1 MNIVLPDGSVKE
13 LAEGATVADVAASIG
28 ADVAASIGAGLAK
41 AALGGVVDGNAVDL
55 SAPVTDGAQ
64 VSIVTAKS
72 PEALELLRHS
82 TAHVMAA
89 ALVDLY
95 GDVQFGVGPA
105 IEDGFY
111 YDIKLDRALSPDDFA
126 AIEARMAEIVKADE
140 PFERREVTRAEAEE
154 LFAGQ
159 AFKLELIAELPEDE
173 TITTYTIGSF
183 TDLCRGPHLPSTGK
197 VGAFKLT
204 KLAGA
209 YWRGDAEREMLTRI
223 YGTAFFKKAELEEHL
238 HNLEE
243 AEKRDHRKLGREL
256 GIYTMDPL
264 AGVGLPMYLP
274 KGARVIRTMQ
284 EWLRRDLYDRGY
296 EEVITP
302 HVYNADVWKTSGH
315 YGFYKENMYFF
326 NINEG
331 TEEDPRLT
339 EYAVKP
345 MNCPGHVM
353 LYKNELHSY
362 RDLPLRYFEFGTVYR
377 HEM

>member
-1 MNIVLPDGSVKE
+1 M
-13 LAEGATVADVAASIG
+13 
-28 ADVAASIGAGLAK
+28 
-41 AALGGVVDGNAVDL
+41 
-55 SAPVTDGAQ
+55 
-64 VSIVTAKS
+64 
-72 PEALELLRHS
+72 
-82 TAHVMAA
+82 
-89 ALVDLY
+89 
-95 GDVQFGVGPA
+95 
-105 IEDGFY
+105 
-111 YDIKLDRALSPDDFA
+111 KLDRALSPDDFA
-126 AIEARMAEIVKADE
+126 AIEARMAEIVKG
-140 PFERREVTRAEAEE
+140 RRSLRASRGHARRRPEE
-154 LFAGQ
+154 IFAGQ
-159 AFKLELIAELPEDE
+159 PFKLELIAELPEDAV
-173 TITTYTIGSF
+173 ITTYTIGKF

-197 VGAFKLT
+197 LGAFKLT

-223 YGTAFFKKAELEEHL
+223 YGTAFFKQKELDEHL
-238 HNLEE
+238 RNLEE

-284 EWLRRDLYDRGY
+284 EWLRRDLYERGY

-331 TEEDPRLT
+331 TDEDPRLT

-353 LYKNELHSY
+353 LYRASCIPTATC
-362 RDLPLRYFEFGTVYR
+362 RCATSSSAPCTATR
-377 HEM
+377 